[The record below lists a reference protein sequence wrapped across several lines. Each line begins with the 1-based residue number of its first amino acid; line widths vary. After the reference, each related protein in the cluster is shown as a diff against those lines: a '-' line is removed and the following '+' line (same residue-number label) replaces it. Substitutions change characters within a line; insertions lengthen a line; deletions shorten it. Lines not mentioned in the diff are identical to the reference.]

1 MNWAIIMSVEIVR
14 DLRGLHSSIARHRN
28 GPLNTAASLAIVPTM
43 GAIHKAHEKLV
54 IEAKRNADIVL
65 VTIFVNPMQ
74 FGENEDFSKYPK
86 SEQEDIKRLESKGC
100 DIIYIPDIDAI
111 YPEGF
116 DLTINIPKLSSGL
129 CGQKRPNHFKGVS
142 TVVAKLL
149 LQSGADYAVFGEKD
163 YQQLLIIKSLVKNLD
178 IPCKVLAIET
188 IRDENGLA
196 ISSRNQYLNAE
207 NRKLANNINK
217 IMKNAVDIYK
227 NKDLESTI
235 KLVKENFITA
245 GIKKIDYIE
254 IRDNNQLNNIE
265 NNDKS
270 NARLFIAVYIDNIRL
285 IDNIKL

>member
-1 MNWAIIMSVEIVR
+1 MSVEIVR

-65 VTIFVNPMQ
+65 ATIFVNPMQ

-100 DIIYIPDIDAI
+100 DIIYIPDIDVI

-227 NKDLESTI
+227 NKDIESTI
-235 KLVKENFITA
+235 KLVKENFITS